1 MPRTTRRFIVWTSD
15 TPDDDR
21 PSSSMQTPTTGA
33 SPAARLRQPHC
44 RSDLGPLLFH
54 VSFPV
59 PIYDRSSSIFDP
71 ITETPASLSTIV
83 YRLVNHQRQQNLYK
97 QTRRCCRFTTLA
109 QRLAYY
115 PVTQSARGIALVD
128 PPARHLPGARP
139 QQAHRRPGHWAQG
152 GGANERTLSPAA
164 STARQPGRCAAASS
178 WHWQCLQFTVQQV
191 R

>member
-15 TPDDDR
+15 TPDDDRDDR

-115 PVTQSARGIALVD
+115 PLPSHSISQRHRTRRPAGTS
-128 PPARHLPGARP
+128 PARRP
-139 QQAHRRPGHWAQG
+139 
-152 GGANERTLSPAA
+152 PAA
-164 STARQPGRCAAASS
+164 SPPAAGTLGARGRS
-178 WHWQCLQFTVQQV
+178 
-191 R
+191 

>member
-1 MPRTTRRFIVWTSD
+1 VPRTTRRFIVWTSD

-59 PIYDRSSSIFDP
+59 PIYDRSPSIFDP

-115 PVTQSARGIALVD
+115 PVSHSISQRHRTRRPAGTS
-128 PPARHLPGARP
+128 PARRP
-139 QQAHRRPGHWAQG
+139 
-152 GGANERTLSPAA
+152 PAA
-164 STARQPGRCAAASS
+164 SPPAAGTLGARGRS
-178 WHWQCLQFTVQQV
+178 
-191 R
+191 

>member
-1 MPRTTRRFIVWTSD
+1 
-15 TPDDDR
+15 
-21 PSSSMQTPTTGA
+21 MQTPTTGA

-44 RSDLGPLLFH
+44 RSYLGPLLFH

-59 PIYDRSSSIFDP
+59 PIYDRSPSIFDP

-97 QTRRCCRFTTLA
+97 QTRRCCRFTRSLSAWRTT
-109 QRLAYY
+109 QS
-115 PVTQSARGIALVD
+115 VTQSARGIALVD

-164 STARQPGRCAAASS
+164 STAPQPGRCAAASS
-178 WHWQCLQFTVQQV
+178 WHWQWLQFSKFDS
-191 R
+191 